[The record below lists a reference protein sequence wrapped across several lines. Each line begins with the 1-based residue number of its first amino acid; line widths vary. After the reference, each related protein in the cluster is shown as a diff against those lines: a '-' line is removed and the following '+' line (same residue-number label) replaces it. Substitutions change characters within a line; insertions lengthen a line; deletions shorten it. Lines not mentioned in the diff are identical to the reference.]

1 MNRTILGFVMIL
13 VGLTLLGLGAGS
25 LASGGDNGVIPLA
38 AGGLLAAAGFG
49 VRSRADKGEAS

>member
-1 MNRTILGFVMIL
+1 MNRSFLGTVMIL

-25 LASGGDNGVIPLA
+25 LASGGDNAVIPLA

-49 VRSRADKGEAS
+49 VRIGCGQG